1 MALYLTTKR
10 IKLRINKTR
19 ILGPHGN
26 QISMALFL
34 TTINMQFWLKSRL
47 AAQFNLQSKNGSFVT
62 INLNKGRKYN
72 SSVFN
77 SSI

>member
-10 IKLRINKTR
+10 IKLHINKTR

-26 QISMALFL
+26 QILMALFL

-47 AAQFNLQSKNGSFVT
+47 AAQFTLQSKNGSSVT

-72 SSVFN
+72 SPVFN